1 MNSKNRQKSAE
12 FQHALLRDRESEQPI
27 AGVRRKISVPGGNPN
42 LPVSDTLLSPSSAG
56 FWEEDM
62 PSYILS
68 ILDETVTNGY
78 QIDGILLLLLSDD
91 TELAQKRRRLAV
103 LALIKAGAVEV
114 V

>member
-1 MNSKNRQKSAE
+1 
-12 FQHALLRDRESEQPI
+12 
-27 AGVRRKISVPGGNPN
+27 
-42 LPVSDTLLSPSSAG
+42 
-56 FWEEDM
+56 M